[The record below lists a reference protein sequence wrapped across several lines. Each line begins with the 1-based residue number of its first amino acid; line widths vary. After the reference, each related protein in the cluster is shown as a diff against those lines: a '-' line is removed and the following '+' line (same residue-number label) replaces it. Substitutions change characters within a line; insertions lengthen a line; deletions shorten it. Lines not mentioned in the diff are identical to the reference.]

1 MTQRHAGIG
10 RDQLKHL
17 TDRPYPRPLI
27 RQLTMLIT
35 YTHCKAFH
43 NSLVDMRI

>member
-1 MTQRHAGIG
+1 MTQRNAGIG

-27 RQLTMLIT
+27 KTVNNADYLHTLQS
-35 YTHCKAFH
+35 FP
-43 NSLVDMRI
+43 